1 MESVTVRVAW
11 KILRGF
17 TLAALT
23 SAFALVGAIVGLG
36 VGAVRGQTAEIGC
49 AQGAKVGAFNGV
61 IVSIEILDSTMS
73 GGPFSLMAIFSS
85 LVSGKLFQDRT
96 RRAIAAAYRRQ
107 ASAVDTSYE
116 DLTSLFDVS
125 GTKGMSSD
133 SITKLPEFVVG
144 RKRSAGAGAGGDQA
158 PCCICLQELREGDSA
173 RRLPKCRHR
182 FHVGCIDRW
191 LTIDGSCPVCRQDVR

>member
-11 KILRGF
+11 KILKGF

-61 IVSIEILDSTMS
+61 IVSIEILDSTIS

-85 LVSGKLFQDRT
+85 LLSGKFFQERM
-96 RRAIAAAYRRQ
+96 RRVIVAAYRRQ
-107 ASAVDTSYE
+107 ASAVDMSYE

-125 GTKGMSSD
+125 ATKGMSSD
-133 SITKLPEFVVG
+133 SITRLPEFVVG
-144 RKRSAGAGAGGDQA
+144 RKRNAGAGENQA
-158 PCCICLQELREGDSA
+158 PCSICLQELSEGDSA
-173 RRLPKCRHR
+173 RSLPKCRHH

-191 LTIDGSCPVCRQDVR
+191 LILEGSCPICRQDVR